1 MISSNWVLDPGKFL
15 TREEVNRLLETARKK
30 AAAAIIRGNKVAV
43 RDYFIV
49 DLALSTGLRVAEIA
63 DLKCKDI
70 FLRDSFCA
78 LLVRNGKGGKKRL
91 VRFNGSF
98 KNHYEEYLH
107 WKQTVGESVGLSD
120 PLLLSSNTGVHM
132 TTRAIEKAFKRTA
145 ARAGLP
151 SHYSIHCLRHTY
163 ACELYKASSYN
174 LRLVQKQLGHAHI
187 ATTQVYADVLEP
199 DVQWALDRLYR
210 AKQRRYRNVRGK
222 T

>member
-1 MISSNWVLDPGKFL
+1 MIRSNWVLDPGKFL
-15 TREEVNRLLETARKK
+15 TREEVNRLLETARKRAK
-30 AAAAIIRGNKVAV
+30 TVIASGSKVAV

-49 DLALSTGLRVAEIA
+49 NLALSTGLRVKEIA

-70 FLRDSFCA
+70 FLRDRFCA

-91 VRFNGSF
+91 VRFNGAF
-98 KNHYEEYLH
+98 KQHYNEYIL
-107 WKQTVGESVGLSD
+107 WKQTVGEPIGLGD
-120 PLLLSSNTGVHM
+120 PLFLSSNTGGLM

-163 ACELYKASSYN
+163 ACELYRASGYN

-187 ATTQVYADVLEP
+187 STTQVYADVVEP
-199 DVQWALDRLYR
+199 DMQRALQRLY
-210 AKQRRYRNVRGK
+210 APAPRRLRSF
-222 T
+222 